1 MQFNQ
6 EASFASLQAERDSAE
21 SEVLACR
28 AQISIDNAKLHSA
41 LERLQFAQEKVERAS
56 KASFSDPASF
66 ADTSVEVIGKVV
78 DEVPAPSCGSS
89 HPFKGS
95 EAPFGKRPW
104 PT

>member
-1 MQFNQ
+1 MQCSQ

-21 SEVLACR
+21 SEFLAR
-28 AQISIDNAKLHSA
+28 RGQFPIDNAKLHKA
-41 LERLQFAQEKVERAS
+41 LKRLQVAQEQVERVS

-89 HPFKGS
+89 HPF
-95 EAPFGKRPW
+95 
-104 PT
+104 

>member
-28 AQISIDNAKLHSA
+28 AQVLIGNAKLDSA
-41 LERLQFAQEKVERAS
+41 LKRVQIAQEEVERVL